1 MNKTR
6 TITTKLTMVAFL
18 FAMVLLLM
26 PMNTFAAKKPGQV
39 KNIEEVKA
47 TDKSV
52 TIKFKK
58 VSGAKKYQVRVY
70 ETIRQPQTKKN
81 ADGSRTYSNKW
92 KTKKKI
98 FTKLDTKKTSCT
110 IKGLNKS
117 SSYAV
122 KIRAYNGKSYG
133 KWATQYVWTTSG
145 GIHCP
150 GRTTATGDN
159 LKKQY
164 ESWKA
169 NWIRIAQKKVD
180 EKSYQCDS
188 LGRAILN
195 IYYFSAV
202 ARDLN
207 CTRETKTLVDNP
219 EEYTMEEVYAT
230 FKRGYGTDME
240 IYHLV
245 MDVLKTAGVRCEI
258 TYDKDL
264 YYGTL
269 KYKETPT
276 IHYAVLAYTGIYNE
290 DLKLEDAY
298 ALRVDTRHSGVSGGD
313 NYQIDSTF
321 TEYINSLD

>member
-1 MNKTR
+1 MKNTKTR
-6 TITTKLTMVAFL
+6 TFIQKLTMVAFL

-58 VSGAKKYQVRVY
+58 VSGAKKYQVQVY

-81 ADGSRTYSNKW
+81 ADGSRTYSKKW

-98 FTKLDTKKTSCT
+98 FTKLDTKKTKCT

-133 KWATQYVWTTSG
+133 KWATQYVWTTDQG
-145 GIHCP
+145 RRYP

-164 ESWKA
+164 ENWKA
-169 NWIRIAQKKVD
+169 DWISSAKKSAD
-180 EKSYQCDS
+180 ETYCF
-188 LGRAILN
+188 AWTILWKYN
-195 IYYFSAV
+195 HSTV
-202 ARDLN
+202 ARDLK
-207 CTRETKTLVDNP
+207 CTKSTDKLVDNP
-219 EEYTMEEVYAT
+219 NEYTMEEVYAT
-230 FKRGYGTDME
+230 YKRGYGTDLE

-245 MDVLKTAGVRCEI
+245 MDVLKTAGLRCEI
-258 TYDKDL
+258 RYNKHLYDSYLEYDGVGLVK
-264 YYGTL
+264 
-269 KYKETPT
+269 
-276 IHYAVLAYTGIYNE
+276 YAVLGYSGIYNE
-290 DLKLEDAY
+290 EMKLDEAF
-298 ALRVDTRHSGVSGGD
+298 ALQITPKHESVGD
-313 NYQIDSTF
+313 GIYYQIDCSYSD
-321 TEYINSLD
+321 YINSLE

>member
-1 MNKTR
+1 MNNTKTR
-6 TITTKLTMVAFL
+6 TIVTKLTMVAFL
-18 FAMVLLLM
+18 FAMVLLIM

-47 TDKSV
+47 TDNSV

-58 VSGAKKYQVRVY
+58 VSGAKKYQVQVY
-70 ETIRQPQTKKN
+70 EANRKLETKKY
-81 ADGSRTYSNKW
+81 ADKSRTYKYKW
-92 KTKKKI
+92 TAKKKI

-110 IKGLNKS
+110 IKGLNRNR
-117 SSYAV
+117 SYAV

-133 KWATQYVWTTSG
+133 KWATQYVWTTSMG
-145 GIHCP
+145 RRYP

-164 ESWKA
+164 ENWKA
-169 NWIRIAQKKVD
+169 DWINSAKKSAD
-180 EKSYQCDS
+180 EKYCF
-188 LGRAILN
+188 AWTILWK
-195 IYYFSAV
+195 YRHSTV
-202 ARDLN
+202 ASDLK
-207 CTRETKTLVDNP
+207 CTKSTDKLVDNP
-219 EEYTMEEVYAT
+219 NEYTMEEVYAT
-230 FKRGYGTDME
+230 YKRGYGTDLE

-245 MDVLKTAGVRCEI
+245 MDVLKSAGLRCEI